1 MDWVENCKNLL
12 QGQPRMRERR
22 VVCANPL
29 GLHRMAYTEWGEPD
43 NPRVVVCVHGLTRNG
58 RDFDDL
64 AQSLCRRYRVIC
76 PDVVGRGRSDRLPAG
91 VEYGFPQYVAD
102 MMVLLA
108 RLDVENVA
116 WVGTSM
122 GGLIGMIIA
131 SQEYTPISRLVLND
145 VGPEI
150 ANVSLQRIAEYLGNP
165 PVFPDFAAAER
176 YLRMVGAPFGPLAD
190 EKWQQMTASSVRQR
204 PDGVWALIYD
214 PQIAAP
220 FARLDLAVAQPDLWP
235 LYDRIR
241 CPTLAIRG
249 SESDLLTRETFAAM
263 GRRGPAAQLVE
274 IPGVGHAPMF
284 MDEAQIRVVTDFLAV
299 V

>member
-1 MDWVENCKNLL
+1 MNWVEKFKGLFH
-12 QGQPRMRERR
+12 GQPRMRERR

-29 GLHRMAYTEWGEPD
+29 GLHRLAYAEWGEPD

-64 AQSLCRRYRVIC
+64 ARSLSRRYRVIC
-76 PDVVGRGRSDRLPAG
+76 PDVVGRGQSDRLPAG
-91 VEYGFPQYVAD
+91 AEYGFPQYVSD
-102 MMVLLA
+102 MLVLLA
-108 RLDVENVA
+108 RLNVDQVS

-131 SQEYTPISRLVLND
+131 SQEHTPIARLILND

-150 ANVSLQRIAEYLGNP
+150 SVASLRRIAEYLANP
-165 PVFPDFAAAER
+165 PVFPDFASAEA
-176 YLRMVGAPFGPLAD
+176 YLRVVGAPFGALAD
-190 EKWQQMTASSVRQR
+190 EKWRQMTATSVRQR
-204 PDGVWALIYD
+204 PDGVWELIYD

-220 FARLDLAVAQPDLWP
+220 FARINFLTPQADFWP

-249 SESDLLTRETFAAM
+249 SESDLLTPETFAAM

-284 MDEAQIRVVTDFLAV
+284 MNAAQIAVATDFLLQA
-299 V
+299 